1 MLSYLLMDNFF
12 AKILNSHVFPEQ
24 KFPYMNIEQAWLS
37 LRAKLALFICFIPP
51 LAVRDELQDTGYG
64 AIAD

>member
-1 MLSYLLMDNFF
+1 MY
-12 AKILNSHVFPEQ
+12 
-24 KFPYMNIEQAWLS
+24 IERAWLS
-37 LRAKLALFICFIPP
+37 LRGKLALFICFIPP